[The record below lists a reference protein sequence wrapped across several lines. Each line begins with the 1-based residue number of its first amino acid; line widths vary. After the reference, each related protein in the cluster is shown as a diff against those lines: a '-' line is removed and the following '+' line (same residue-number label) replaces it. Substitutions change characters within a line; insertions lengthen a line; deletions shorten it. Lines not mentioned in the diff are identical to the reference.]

1 MVGGN
6 TESEIDPVKHESSI
20 AQNTHV
26 LKKFTRFYGVESEHE
41 ISQIVNGHLRS
52 TTCQVSD
59 TLRSLNA

>member
-26 LKKFTRFYGVESEHE
+26 LKKFTRFYGVVR
-41 ISQIVNGHLRS
+41 VNMKFPKLEMDTCAVQPARSVTHLE
-52 TTCQVSD
+52 V
-59 TLRSLNA
+59 